1 MEKSFLEWIV
11 FLAIEYKDYFISGT
25 LMTLALSTIGTI
37 SGFLVGFLMG
47 LIDSVEVDAIKN
59 KCQKVSCMILMGIS
73 KVYVTVF
80 RGTPM
85 IVQAMVVYYGTE
97 RVFGLNLSSYGAAIL
112 IVTLNTGAYMA
123 ETVRGGILSVEPGQI
138 EGAKALGMTHA
149 TTMISVILPQALKN
163 ITPQMGNTYVANIKD
178 TSVLN
183 VISVTELFF
192 VTKTAASTY
201 YRYFEAYMIT
211 AIIYLVLTLV
221 INKIL
226 KILEK
231 IQAGKENYT
240 LVNEDELL
248 VDEIA

>member
-1 MEKSFLEWIV
+1 MEKSFLEWLV
-11 FLAIEYKDYFISGT
+11 FLAVEYKDYFISGT
-25 LMTLALSTIGTI
+25 LMTLALSTIGTM
-37 SGFLVGFLMG
+37 SGFLVGFLAG
-47 LIDSVEVDAIKN
+47 LIDSVEITAIKN
-59 KCQKVSCMILMGIS
+59 KCQRTLCMILMGIL

-85 IVQAMVVYYGTE
+85 IVQAMVIYYGTE
-97 RVFGLNLSSYGAAIL
+97 RVFGINLSSYGAAIL

-123 ETVRGGILSVEPGQI
+123 ETVRGGILSVDQGQI
-138 EGAKALGMTHA
+138 EGAKAPGMTHA
-149 TTMISVILPQALKN
+149 TTMICVILPQALKN

-248 VDEIA
+248 VDEAA